1 MQQTYIAHIDLDCF
15 FVSVERIKNP
25 ALIGKPV
32 AVGGSPTDR
41 GVIASAS
48 YEARKFGVRSAMPTS
63 QALKLCP
70 NLIVVS
76 GHHIDY
82 SDYSNRLYHRMLEF
96 SPIVERASID
106 EMYLDF
112 TGCEK
117 LYKHDLPGF
126 IKILQQLIST
136 EFQLPSTIA
145 LASNKLV
152 AKIAANTVK
161 PEGVIYI
168 PHGTESKF
176 LAPLPIE
183 VIPGVG
189 KKTEEFL
196 KQKGFLTVADIQSV
210 AREKLVETLGANGD
224 WIYNASF
231 GRGSTTLETSH
242 IPKSISREE
251 TFTTDVSETEELKKI
266 LFSLVESVCTTL
278 RSHNFKARTVTL
290 KLRNPKFTTSTHRQ
304 TIAPTNYDPVV
315 FKTAS
320 ELLKK
325 NYDDKTP
332 IRLIGIGLSNFV
344 DAAQTELELFQTK
357 EKKDKIVEAVDK
369 IRDKF
374 GDDAIRIGNI

>member
-1 MQQTYIAHIDLDCF
+1 MQKHFIAHIDLDCF

-25 ALIGKPV
+25 TLIGKPV
-32 AVGGSPTDR
+32 AVGGSSTGR

-106 EMYLDF
+106 EMYLDL

-117 LYKHDLPGF
+117 LYTNDLPGF
-126 IKILQQLIST
+126 IKILQLLIKS
-136 EFQLPSTIA
+136 EFELPSTIA

-168 PHGTESKF
+168 PEGTESQF
-176 LAPLPIE
+176 LSRLPID

-196 KQKGFLTVADIQSV
+196 KQKGFLIVADIQSTQL
-210 AREKLVETLGANGD
+210 EKLVDMLGANGK

-266 LFSLVESVCTTL
+266 LFSLVESVCATL
-278 RSHNFKARTVTL
+278 RSHKFKAKTVTL
-290 KLRNPKFTTSTHRQ
+290 KLRTSKFETSTYRQ
-304 TIAPTNYDPVV
+304 TIEPTNYDPVV

-320 ELLKK
+320 ELLQK
-325 NYDDKTP
+325 NHATKTA
-332 IRLIGIGLSNFV
+332 IRLIGIALSNFS
-344 DAAQTELELFQTK
+344 DDTQTELELFQTV
-357 EKKDKIVEAVDK
+357 EKKDEIVKAVDK

-374 GDDAIRIGNI
+374 GDEAIKFGKA